1 MNVLVD
7 TSVWVGHF
15 KQYNERLVTLLE
27 AGAVVCHPY
36 VVAEVACGTPPSRRS
51 IIDMLGELEQAPVA
65 THDELLTLLETR
77 RLYGRGCGLVDISL
91 LASTLISER
100 TWLWTADRRLES
112 MADELGK
119 AYRPPLHA

>member
-7 TSVWVGHF
+7 SSIWVGHF
-15 KQYNERLVTLLE
+15 KQRNERLVALLE
-27 AGAVVCHPY
+27 AGAVISHPY
-36 VVAEVACGTPPSRRS
+36 VVAEVACGTPPSRRA

-65 THDELLTLLETR
+65 THDELLTLLEAR
-77 RLYGRGCGLVDISL
+77 QLYGRGCGLVDISL

-100 TWLWTADRRLES
+100 TWLWTADRKLE
-112 MADELGK
+112 ALATELGK